1 MSYEDYYLEYV
12 TKAER
17 AKMAQNTIEKLKK
30 KGKAELTPVIITG
43 RQLALTWWGKAW
55 NNNLKRYSDYS
66 SRIGRGSSYVRNGAV
81 LDLKIEQGTIK
92 AVVQGS
98 VRNPYEVEVDIRPL
112 LPEVW
117 ETIRMAGEG
126 KIESLQEL
134 IDGKFPPGL
143 SELFTAQGIGLF
155 PTPKEITFKC
165 SCPDRAVMCKHVAAV
180 LYGIGARL
188 DEDPTLFFTLRAV
201 DVHNL
206 ISKAIQSK
214 TQNMLSKSGAKSRR
228 ILEDAD
234 IGAMFGVEVE
244 AMVQDSVKK
253 MVKKEKRKENKI
265 ST

>member
-1 MSYEDYYLEYV
+1 MYYDDFSLEYV

-17 AKMAQNTIEKLKK
+17 QKMAQKTIENLKK

-43 RQLALTWWGKAW
+43 HQLAQTWWGKAW
-55 NNNLKRYSDYS
+55 NDNLKSYSDYS

-81 LDLKIEQGTIK
+81 LDLKIEQGNIK
-92 AVVQGS
+92 ALVQGS
-98 VRNPYEVEVDIRPL
+98 VRNPYEVDVAIRPL

-117 ETIRMAGEG
+117 EEIRIACEG
-126 KIESLQEL
+126 KIDSLQEL

-143 SELFTAQGIGLF
+143 SELFTAQGSGLF
-155 PTPKEITFKC
+155 PAPEEISFKC

-201 DVHNL
+201 DIHAL

-214 TQNMLSKSGAKSRR
+214 TQNMLSKSGSKSRR
-228 ILEDAD
+228 ILEDED
-234 IGAMFGVEVE
+234 IAAMFGVEVE
-244 AMVQDSVKK
+244 AMVPDAINNT
-253 MVKKEKRKENKI
+253 VKKETKKRKQ
-265 ST
+265 T